1 LLGSHF
7 HNASGCPELNE
18 RIDRKGKMERPEDP
32 AVTALRR
39 YIRVRTDHPTPD
51 YAAAAAFLAQLADQT
66 GLTFS
71 SRECVAGKPVCLLSW
86 PGQQP
91 TLPAILLNSHTDVVP
106 VGGDHHWN
114 HPPFSGHKDSS
125 GKIHGRGTQDM
136 KSVGIQYVFAVARLM
151 KEKRPHKRSV
161 HICFVPDEEVGG
173 EDGLAAFVQTEEF
186 HQLNIGF
193 GLDEGLASETD
204 VVDLFYAERN
214 EYWLDV
220 EIPGDPGHGSR
231 FVQNTAAE
239 KARRLINR
247 LLDYRA
253 EQEALLAREPERGL
267 GGVNTVNLTR
277 MRGGLQ
283 ANVVPDSLTLTFDIR
298 LTPTTNLQ
306 EWERGLAG
314 WLEEAGTGLRIVW
327 LQKMT
332 DQSRTAVTPDDPW
345 YGALH
350 RAFSK
355 NGQLVRPQVMS
366 AGTDARCVRE
376 LGIPAIGFS
385 PMPRTPIL
393 LHDHNEF
400 IQEDTFLRGLDLYVD
415 IIGNLANV

>member
-1 LLGSHF
+1 
-7 HNASGCPELNE
+7 
-18 RIDRKGKMERPEDP
+18 M
-32 AVTALRR
+32 
-39 YIRVRTDHPTPD
+39 
-51 YAAAAAFLAQLADQT
+51 
-66 GLTFS
+66 
-71 SRECVAGKPVCLLSW
+71 
-86 PGQQP
+86 
-91 TLPAILLNSHTDVVP
+91 
-106 VGGDHHWN
+106 
-114 HPPFSGHKDSS
+114 
-125 GKIHGRGTQDM
+125 
-136 KSVGIQYVFAVARLM
+136 
-151 KEKRPHKRSV
+151 
-161 HICFVPDEEVGG
+161 GG

-277 MRGGLQ
+277 MQGGLQ

-306 EWERGLAG
+306 GRLVVWRILQRCAEWERGLAG

-332 DQSRTAVTPDDPW
+332 DQSRTPVTPDDPW

-355 NGQLVRPQVMS
+355 VGSLAERSSVMRCCS
-366 AGTDARCVRE
+366 TDSWC
-376 LGIPAIGFS
+376 G
-385 PMPRTPIL
+385 PR
-393 LHDHNEF
+393 
-400 IQEDTFLRGLDLYVD
+400 
-415 IIGNLANV
+415 